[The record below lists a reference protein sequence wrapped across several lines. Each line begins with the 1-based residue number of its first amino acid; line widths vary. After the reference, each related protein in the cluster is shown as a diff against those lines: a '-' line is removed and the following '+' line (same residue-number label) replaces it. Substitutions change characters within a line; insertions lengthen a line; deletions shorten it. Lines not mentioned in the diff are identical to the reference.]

1 MTTSEKVAL
10 VTGSG
15 QRIGAAIVQGLHSRG
30 MKVAIHYRNSRIDA
44 LSLQHKL
51 NEVRPNSATVF
62 QADLL
67 DKKSTSKLGE
77 RVVNELGRLDALVNN
92 ASLFRSETN
101 ILSSVENF
109 EELAGIHV
117 LAPYILTLSVLPELR
132 KSKGC
137 VVNVT
142 DIYAQ
147 RPKKHLALYSAT
159 KAALESLTKS
169 MALEFAPDVR
179 VNAVAPGAIL
189 WPKDEPAEKDI
200 IGRTPLKRLGNI
212 DDVAKAIEYLVFD
225 ATFTTGQILTID
237 GGRTI
242 NKP

>member
-30 MKVAIHYRNSRIDA
+30 MKVAIHYRNSKSEA
-44 LSLQHKL
+44 LSLQQKL
-51 NEVRPNSATVF
+51 NKIRPNSTTIF

-67 DKKSTSKLGE
+67 DKKSIFQLGE

-92 ASLFRSETN
+92 ASLFRSETDK
-101 ILSSVENF
+101 LSSIENF

-117 LAPYILTLSVLPELR
+117 LAPYTLTLSVLPELR

-147 RPKKHLALYSAT
+147 RPKKHFALYSAT

-189 WPKDEPAEKDI
+189 WQKEGPVEKDI
-200 IGRTPLKRLGNI
+200 LGRTPLKRLGNI
-212 DDVAKAIEYLVFD
+212 DDIAKAIEYLVLD

-237 GGRTI
+237 GGRSI
-242 NKP
+242 NSP